1 MRDGIAVARLGKP
14 ALAFV
19 TSEFWAQGDFV
30 AQASGMP
37 DVPRLQLPHPVA
49 GSGTAAMRALAGRIV
64 DDVLASLR
72 GRPAA

>member
-19 TSEFWAQGDFV
+19 TSEFWSQGDFV

-37 DVPRLQLPHPVA
+37 DLPRLQLPHPVA
-49 GSGTAAMRALAGRIV
+49 GSGQAAMAELAGRIA
-64 DDVLASLR
+64 DEVLARLR
-72 GRPAA
+72 GA